1 MRLSLENRALFGV
14 QERVGLLM
22 LTWRPCP
29 EVRQWMSEQ
38 NTILVVEDND
48 FVRTQIVRYLKD
60 VGYKTT
66 EASDGDSAFA
76 LMSDEIALAIVDV
89 RMEPVGG
96 FEFIRLLQQSG
107 YNIPVVLVTGDQD
120 HDLLQRAG
128 QHGVGAV
135 LLKPVK
141 KDRLVSMVGR
151 MLQKSKKGTGP

>member
-1 MRLSLENRALFGV
+1 
-14 QERVGLLM
+14 
-22 LTWRPCP
+22 
-29 EVRQWMSEQ
+29 MSEK

-48 FVRTQIVRYLKD
+48 FVRTQIVRYLGD
-60 VGYKTT
+60 AGYKIV

-76 LMSDEIALAIVDV
+76 LMSKEIAIAIVDV

-96 FEFIRLLQQSG
+96 FEFIRSLQQDG
-107 YNIPVVLVTGDQD
+107 YNIPVILVTGDQD

-141 KDRLVSMVGR
+141 KDRLISMVGR
-151 MLQKSKKGTGP
+151 MLEKSRKGVGS